1 MAMTNVHSVICIM
14 TFSFH
19 LIQVTSGFRSS
30 GLVRVVAGWSSHIH
44 QHCPAVFS
52 NSECSTFGGYYG
64 RRTVSTELYTSPIEH
79 ANAINEKKIKQSLA
93 DKADFEPLVPNLP
106 KKVVGVIFDMDGTV
120 VKPVINFAEMR
131 RLIYEICDS
140 SADTKGL
147 RGDVLELYDSAFS
160 KEQQKEAKKVFESI
174 EKQAILDM
182 EIMDGVVNLLSLL
195 QKANIKCALLTRN
208 VSSSVEAM
216 QKRMVESSG
225 GSLVANGEYAGKL
238 VFDPAV
244 ARDTV
249 AEKTTFRSPLPSKPD
264 PEAIFY
270 ICDEWKCNPA
280 DIIMIGDCAADDIVA
295 ANRAG
300 AASILLQT
308 GEDNDSG
315 RQLEAD
321 NLWELN
327 PSTSACSHDE
337 IVALLKRQGIL

>member
-1 MAMTNVHSVICIM
+1 MAMTNVHSIIWVM
-14 TFSFH
+14 TISFH
-19 LIQVTSGFRSS
+19 LIPVTSGFRST

-52 NSECSTFGGYYG
+52 SSEFSTFSGHYG
-64 RRTVSTELYTSPIEH
+64 QRTVSTELYTSPTEH
-79 ANAINEKKIKQSLA
+79 TNTIDEKKIKQSLTS
-93 DKADFEPLVPNLP
+93 KADFKPLVPNLP
-106 KKVVGVIFDMDGTV
+106 NKVVGIIFDMDGTV

-140 SADTKGL
+140 GANTRGL

-160 KEQQKEAKKVFESI
+160 KEQQEEAKKVFESI

-182 EIMDGVVNLLSLL
+182 EIMDGFVNLLSLL

-208 VSSSVEAM
+208 VSSSVEVM
-216 QKRMVESSG
+216 QKLMVESSG
-225 GSLVANGEYAGKL
+225 GRLVANGEYAGNF

-249 AEKTTFRSPLPSKPD
+249 TEKTTFRSPLPSKPD
-264 PEAIFY
+264 PEAILY

-280 DIIMIGDCAADDIVA
+280 DIVMIGDCAADDVVA

-315 RQLEAD
+315 RQLEVD